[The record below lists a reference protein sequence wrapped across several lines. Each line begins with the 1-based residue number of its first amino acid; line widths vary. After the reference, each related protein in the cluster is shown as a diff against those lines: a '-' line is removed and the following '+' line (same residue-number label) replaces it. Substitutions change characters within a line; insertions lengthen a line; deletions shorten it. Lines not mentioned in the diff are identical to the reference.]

1 MIPIIVPKKIEKP
14 WGWELWVAVT
24 EKYAGKII
32 HINPG
37 QKLSRQ
43 YHIIKD
49 ETVYVISGNLH
60 VEIGEA
66 DVAENVTLPTGKS
79 MRVLPETIHRFMSA
93 DDEAVEI
100 FEASTPELND
110 VVRLED
116 VYGREGTSKP

>member
-1 MIPIIVPKKIEKP
+1 MIPIIVPKKIDKP

-32 HINPG
+32 HINPD

-49 ETVYVISGNLH
+49 ETVYVISGILQ
-60 VEIGEA
+60 VEIGPSDAIEQIS
-66 DVAENVTLPTGKS
+66 LPAGKS
-79 MRVLPETIHRFMSA
+79 MRVRPETIHRFMSGT
-93 DDEAVEI
+93 DEPVEI
-100 FEASTPELND
+100 FEASTPELDD

>member
-1 MIPIIVPKKIEKP
+1 MIPIIVPRKVEKP

-49 ETVYVISGNLH
+49 ETVYVISGRLV
-60 VEIGEA
+60 VEIGQA
-66 DVAENVTLPTGKS
+66 GTGHQTDVTA
-79 MRVLPETIHRFMSA
+79 A
-93 DDEAVEI
+93 DDAD
-100 FEASTPELND
+100 LH
-110 VVRLED
+110 
-116 VYGREGTSKP
+116 GWTSRG

>member
-1 MIPIIVPKKIEKP
+1 MIPIIVPRKVEKP

-32 HINPG
+32 HNNPG

-49 ETVYVISGNLH
+49 ETVYVISGRLV
-60 VEIGEA
+60 VEIGQA
-66 DVAENVTLPTGKS
+66 GTAERFDLPAGKS
-79 MRVLPETIHRFMSA
+79 MRVTAETVHRFMSP

-100 FEASTPELND
+100 FETSTPELDD

-116 VYGREGTSKP
+116 VYGREGTSRP

>member
-1 MIPIIVPKKIEKP
+1 MIPVIVPRKIDKP

-43 YHIIKD
+43 YHIMKD
-49 ETVYVISGNLH
+49 ETVYVISGTLLI
-60 VEIGEA
+60 ELGEGQA
-66 DVAENVTLPTGKS
+66 IEKLALPAGKS
-79 MRVLPETIHRFMSA
+79 LRVTPETIHRFMSS
-93 DDEAVEI
+93 DSEHVEI
-100 FEASTPELND
+100 FETSTPELDD

-116 VYGREGTSKP
+116 VYGRQGTSRP

>member
-1 MIPIIVPKKIEKP
+1 MIPVIVPKKIDKP

-49 ETVYVISGNLH
+49 ETVYVISGALL
-60 VEIGEA
+60 VEIGEGQA
-66 DVAENVTLPTGKS
+66 VEKVMLPAGKS
-79 MRVLPETIHRFMSA
+79 MRVTPETIHRFMSS
-93 DDEAVEI
+93 DEESVEI
-100 FEASTPELND
+100 FEASTPELDD

-116 VYGREGTSKP
+116 VYGRQGTSNP